1 MSTSFVSSTRTR
13 LKSASFNSLNKAVV
27 VSTDDPLKQGRI
39 KVLVKGVSSTELYA
53 YPIVLGTQLF
63 VPEVG
68 STVLV
73 YMDEETPGLIYYLGV
88 ILSRDEQNKYPDR
101 VHMYANYPELSETS
115 DGKYEQECYHILRKT
130 PFVSEYWKCNSIS
143 SLVKSDST
151 LSLKKD
157 TEVDRKDI
165 KVTRIR
171 KVRETLSSS
180 NSRAEFKQEI
190 MIPADQTSKATDVIN
205 VDSGVSNRN
214 ITITNGINNITIKAS
229 ADEGVVDI
237 SLQGRTLIR
246 CSADGTILIY
256 GTTGV
261 VVQGGASLSQAA
273 TTVRCSSDGSLTI
286 QSNGSVSIQSN
297 GPVSVQSADSVT
309 VQSAGTIQLLG
320 GGKGSGGGVV
330 TSECLCAY
338 TRRPHHDFSSNVI
351 ASK

>member
-1 MSTSFVSSTRTR
+1 MSTSFVNSTRTR

-88 ILSRDEQNKYPDR
+88 ILSRDEQNKYPNR

-130 PFVSEYWKCNSIS
+130 PFVSEFWKCNSIG
-143 SLVKSDST
+143 SLIKSDST

-171 KVRETLSSS
+171 KVQETLSSS
-180 NSRAEFKQEI
+180 NSHAEFKQEI
-190 MIPADQTSKATDVIN
+190 MIPTDQASKATDVIN

-214 ITITNGINNITIKAS
+214 ITITNGTNNITIKAS

-237 SLQGRTLIR
+237 SIQGRTLIR
-246 CSADGTILIY
+246 CSANGTVLIY

-261 VVQGGASLSQAA
+261 VVQGGATLSQP
-273 TTVRCSSDGSLTI
+273 TTTISCSSDGSMI
-286 QSNGSVSIQSN
+286 IQSN

-309 VQSAGTIQLLG
+309 VQSAGTVQLLG
-320 GGKGSGGGVV
+320 AGKGSGGGVV
-330 TSECLCAY
+330 TSECECAY
-338 TRRPHHDFSSNVI
+338 TRRPHHDFSSSVI